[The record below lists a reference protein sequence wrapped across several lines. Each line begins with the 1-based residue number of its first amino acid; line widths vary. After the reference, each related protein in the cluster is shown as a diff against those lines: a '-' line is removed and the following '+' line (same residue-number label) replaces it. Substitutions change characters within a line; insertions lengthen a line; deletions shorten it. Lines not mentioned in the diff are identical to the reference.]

1 MRRGDERRRGGHV
14 GEDDAGAEQ
23 RGEDEGDGERHLR
36 FPDNEDGEWIFVVV
50 SVLLFGERR

>member
-1 MRRGDERRRGGHV
+1 MRRSDERRGESHF

-23 RGEDEGDGERHLR
+23 RREDEGDEERHLR